1 MERETIAVAEAVE
14 TGAATTGG
22 MTLDEAIKT
31 RRSIGRV
38 AQTTVPRHLIEEI
51 IEAACWAPSHYN
63 TQPWR
68 FIVMTGEGRSL
79 LGKGY
84 ANVAAAMNPEL
95 SGEQL
100 EERQAKEHMKAKRAP
115 VIITAICS
123 PSDDPRA
130 SFKEELAA
138 AHAAVQNMLL
148 AAHARGLGAIWR
160 SGEPMYHDAMKETF
174 QLTADEQLIALVY
187 IGYSDMPDKTSTRK
201 TIQEVTS
208 WVEA

>member
-1 MERETIAVAEAVE
+1 MERETMGVVTKETEAVM
-14 TGAATTGG
+14 AGG
-22 MTLDEAIKT
+22 MTLDEAIKS

-38 AQTTVPRHLIEEI
+38 LQTAVPRHLIEEI

-115 VIITAICS
+115 VIIAAVCS
-123 PSDDPRA
+123 PSADPRA

-138 AHAAVQNMLL
+138 AHASVQNLLL
-148 AAHARGLGAIWR
+148 AAHAKGLGAIWR

-174 QLTADEQLIALVY
+174 QLTDEEQLIALIY
-187 IGYSDMPDKTSTRK
+187 LGYSDMPDKTSTRK
-201 TIQEVTS
+201 AIQEVTS
-208 WVEA
+208 WVD